1 MALSFPRKLVEI
13 VALLNEHLFGQPP
26 AGSLFPP
33 TIELWLQRMARD
45 QVLVQLKVSNLT
57 QDRMRITRVSV
68 EGKSFEVWNSLS
80 VQAAQSARRGKE
92 PSFTLEPAQSRL
104 LPVRATKQREEHIDN
119 GDKILVHWLSFQSPK
134 REQPPVE
141 LLLTY
146 EEFWAMHD
154 V

>member
-1 MALSFPRKLVEI
+1 
-13 VALLNEHLFGQPP
+13 
-26 AGSLFPP
+26 
-33 TIELWLQRMARD
+33 MARD

-104 LPVRATKQREEHIDN
+104 LPVRATEQREEHIDN